1 MLDRRQVLMSAL
13 ASLATPALAESD
25 STAPERVSAAG
36 PFTVL
41 ANEGHAGGPWILG
54 GHYPVMAKVAGA
66 DTGGRYSI
74 IQLTQPPNTGP
85 ALHIHTEQNEWF
97 FVMSGS
103 IGVRL
108 GDQKILLKAGDS
120 LMAPK
125 AVPHGYVTLGTED
138 AHLLFLFDP
147 AGDME
152 GHFKALAATKRLP
165 NGQAD
170 PEERA
175 RAFSDH
181 GMKMVGPAPKASEF
195 SGLAPSI

>member
-1 MLDRRQVLMSAL
+1 MLDRRRVLMSAL
-13 ASLATPALAESD
+13 ASLTTPAISGSES
-25 STAPERVSAAG
+25 TTHEVVSPAG

-41 ANEGHAGGPWILG
+41 ADEGHAGGPWILG

-66 DTGGRYSI
+66 DTKGRYSI

-97 FVMSGS
+97 FVISGS
-103 IGVRL
+103 IGVQL
-108 GDQKILLKAGDS
+108 GSQKIVLNAGDS
-120 LMAPK
+120 LMAPR
-125 AVPHGYVTLGTED
+125 AVPHAYVTLGTAD

-152 GHFKALAATKRLP
+152 GHFKALATMKRLP
-165 NGQAD
+165 SGQVD
-170 PEERA
+170 PGERA

-181 GMKMVGPAPKASEF
+181 GMKMIGPPPKASEF
-195 SGLAPSI
+195 SVVAPSV